1 MGKSDYQSRMTL
13 KCVAID
19 DEPLALELLS
29 KFISQTAFLKLEGK
43 FSNAIEALGFVN
55 QNEVEL
61 IFMDIQM
68 PDLSGMELARI
79 LDGKKNSDKTRI
91 IFCTAYHQFA
101 IEGYKVEALDYLLKP
116 YSYEDF
122 LGAASKAYQ
131 YFERV
136 NEALAPKQAEPSV
149 QHDYIFLKVEYQLVK
164 VLLRDITHVEAYK
177 DYVKVHLRSKAN
189 PLLSLTSMKNMEE
202 LLPAEKFMRVHRSF
216 IVALDQIDSVA
227 KNVIQIGAHQIAVG
241 ENYKD
246 QFLEFLSRWM
256 S

>member
-1 MGKSDYQSRMTL
+1 MIL

-43 FSNAIEALGFVN
+43 FSNAIEALGYIN
-55 QNEVEL
+55 QNEVQL

-79 LDGKKNSDKTRI
+79 LDGKKNADKTRI
-91 IFCTAYHQFA
+91 IFCTAYNQFA

-122 LGAASKAYQ
+122 LAAATKAYQ
-131 YFERV
+131 YFDRIL
-136 NEALAPKQAEPSV
+136 NAPAAKTIETTAQ
-149 QHDYIFLKVEYQLVK
+149 QDFIFLKIEYQLVK
-164 VLLRDITHVEAYK
+164 VMLKDITHVEAYK
-177 DYVKVHLRSKAN
+177 DYVKVHLRSKPN

-202 LLPAEKFMRVHRSF
+202 LLPSEKFMRVHRSF
-216 IVALDQIDSVA
+216 IVALDHIDSVS
-227 KNVIQIGAHQIAVG
+227 KNIIQTGPHQIAVG
-241 ENYKD
+241 DNYKD
-246 QFLEFLSRWM
+246 QFLEFLSKWM

>member
-1 MGKSDYQSRMTL
+1 MIL

-29 KFISQTAFLKLEGK
+29 KFISQTAFLKLEGR
-43 FSNAIEALGFVN
+43 FSNAIEALSFLN
-55 QNEVEL
+55 QNEVQL

-79 LDGKKNSDKTRI
+79 LDGKKNNDKTRI
-91 IFCTAYHQFA
+91 IFCTAYNQFA

-122 LGAASKAYQ
+122 LAAATKAYQ
-131 YFERV
+131 YFDRIQ
-136 NEALAPKQAEPSV
+136 NAPVAKSTEPTAT
-149 QHDYIFLKVEYQLVK
+149 QEFIFLKVEYQLVK
-164 VLLRDITHVEAYK
+164 VMLKDITHVEAYK
-177 DYVKVHLRSKAN
+177 DYVKVHLKSKVN

-202 LLPAEKFMRVHRSF
+202 LLPSEKFMRVHRSF
-216 IVALDQIDSVA
+216 IVALDHIDSVA
-227 KNVIQIGAHQIAVG
+227 KNVIQIGDHQIAVG
-241 ENYKD
+241 ENYKE
-246 QFLEFLSRWM
+246 QFLEFLSKWM